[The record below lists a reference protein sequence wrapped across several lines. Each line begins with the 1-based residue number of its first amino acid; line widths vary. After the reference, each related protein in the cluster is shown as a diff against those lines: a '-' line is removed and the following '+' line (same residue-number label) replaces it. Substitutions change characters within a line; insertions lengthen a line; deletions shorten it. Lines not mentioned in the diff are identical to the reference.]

1 MTKGMRSTYGNAEF
15 FPGPVPDQRKPDGAQ
30 LSLDKG
36 QYAYKFL
43 HDYG

>member
-1 MTKGMRSTYGNAEF
+1 MIKGMRSTYGNAEF
-15 FPGPVPDQRKPDGAQ
+15 FLDPVSDQRKPDEAQ